1 MRKKNDD
8 FTFVSFEIRRDFLKE
23 IDKAVIDEELVSRS
37 SLIRHLLFCWLREV
51 RNSQEQE
58 EYK

>member
-51 RNSQEQE
+51 MNSQEQE
-58 EYK
+58 ESK

>member
-23 IDKAVIDEELVSRS
+23 IDKAVIDEELAKNNG
-37 SLIRHLLFCWLREV
+37 SLP
-51 RNSQEQE
+51 NAD
-58 EYK
+58 

>member
-51 RNSQEQE
+51 KKSQELE
-58 EYK
+58 ESK